1 MTTPVSSHNGE
12 LVTDLPGWLRPLG
25 RGVQALDRGLGR
37 VDRYLL
43 ALCCAIF
50 AAIVVVVLTAVFFR
64 YVLNSSLMWGEE
76 LARYLSV
83 WLVFLGLSCAHR
95 RSEHVS
101 LTSLLGRLPKI
112 SPHAAR
118 VVGELITL
126 CLCLVVAYYGAQAT
140 ASNFGRHQ
148 VSPALRIEIAWIYMA
163 IPAGFALLSLQ
174 SFVRLFKNPH
184 EEERKD

>member
-1 MTTPVSSHNGE
+1 MTSSPLPHGTE
-12 LVTDLPGWLRPLG
+12 FVTDLPEWLRPLG
-25 RGVQALDRGLGR
+25 RFVRALDRGLGR

-43 ALCCAIF
+43 GACCVIF
-50 AAIVVVVLTAVFFR
+50 ASIVVVVLTAVFFR

-76 LARYLSV
+76 LARYLSI

-101 LTSLLGRLPKI
+101 LTSLLGGIPKI
-112 SPHAAR
+112 SPRAAS

-126 CLCLVVAYYGAQAT
+126 TLCLVVAYYGAQAT

-148 VSPALRIEIAWIYMA
+148 VSPALRIEIAWIYLA
-163 IPAGFALLSLQ
+163 IPVGFALLSLQ
-174 SFVRLFKNPH
+174 SFVRLFKAPH
-184 EEERKD
+184 GEERKD